1 MLGKLHFLIGFFKNL
16 FNKRISIFAFIS
28 SRSELDKTCVIY
40 RGVKIKSGKVGA
52 HTYISNNTDV
62 ENAEI
67 GKFCSIADHCRIGMS
82 GHSLQLLST
91 SPVFTQKKNALQ
103 ESWVKEDVFKHKSEE
118 ERVYLGNDVWVGS
131 HALING
137 GVHVGDGAC
146 IAAGAVVVKDV
157 SPYAIVGGVPAKVLR
172 YRFSTEIIEE
182 LLRLK
187 WWDKKDVELKCN
199 LTDFQTDNITM
210 DTIKRISEQ
219 QVSCKIPQQ
228 PNIDCNNRGGV
239 NRSVSISSVRRAAA

>member
-1 MLGKLHFLIGFFKNL
+1 MLCKLHFLVGFFKNL
-16 FNKRISIFAFIS
+16 FNKRISIFAFVS
-28 SRSELDKTCVIY
+28 SRSELDKTCVVY

-82 GHSLQLLST
+82 GHSLQHLST
-91 SPVFTQKKNALQ
+91 SPVFTQKNNALK
-103 ESWVKEDVFKHKSEE
+103 ESWTVKDVFHNKSSE
-118 ERVYLGNDVWVGS
+118 ERVFLGNDVWVGS
-131 HALING
+131 HVLING

-157 SPYAIVGGVPAKVLR
+157 PPYAIVGGVPAKVIR
-172 YRFSTEIIEE
+172 YRFSPDVIEE

-187 WWDKKDVELKCN
+187 WWNMDEELLKQHISF
-199 LTDFQTDNITM
+199 FQTD
-210 DTIKRISEQ
+210 
-219 QVSCKIPQQ
+219 KID
-228 PNIDCNNRGGV
+228 IDALKGFSLNE
-239 NRSVSISSVRRAAA
+239 